1 MERILKAR
9 RVIAPLVALA
19 LATPAA
25 AAAPAGSALWQTFLQ
40 PPADARP
47 MVRWWWFGPSAT
59 TTEIDREIAA
69 MRAEGFGGFEVQ
81 ATYPLSPDDP
91 ARGIR
96 NVPFLSPPFLAAL
109 RHAGET
115 ARAADMRIDVTL
127 GSGWP
132 YGGPSVPITQASQE
146 VRQVMLT
153 LPANAR
159 RRALPALGP
168 GESVLAMFA
177 EGRRV
182 AYDGGA
188 SLSLTPVTHDRKV
201 ALFVAGR
208 TGQQVKRAGFGAEG
222 YVVDHLNKA
231 AITDYLDHVGRP
243 LLSAFDGAT
252 PPYAMF
258 SDSLEAYGAG
268 WTDDLPAEFRRRRG
282 YDLLDHLPAL
292 FDETDAGAPVRFDW
306 ARTLTE
312 LLDERYFTTI
322 TAWAHAHGTR
332 FRTQAYGTPPP
343 TLSSNAL
350 VDLPEGEGADWRSF
364 TSTRWATSAAH
375 LYGRPVVSAETW
387 TWLHSPAWAATPLD
401 MKMEADRMFL
411 QGVNQIIGH
420 GWPYSPPGAPE
431 PGWAFY
437 AAAAL
442 NDHNP
447 WSAAMPAVTRYL
459 QRTSAMLRMGTP
471 AAAVAIYLPSEDG
484 LAAMRPGHASLNDG
498 MRARLGQSVIDNV
511 LDAGQTF
518 DFIDAAAIRAGALK
532 YKVLVL
538 PALHRI
544 DPAAYRTV
552 AAWVAAGGKVI
563 ATDHLPEAAGG
574 LIDGGSAG
582 DSVRAT
588 GADLSAP
595 KLRGRVAVVSAAK
608 LDGALRTMLRPD
620 VALAQPNRE
629 VGFVHRRL
637 PQGDVYFVVNSSA
650 RPLHTQAAFATDNG
664 HGQWWDAV
672 SGARVGAG
680 QGTIAIDLA
689 PYESRFL
696 MFTNETLAEPAPT
709 QVERLADLSTG
720 WAAVAAPGMPNPP
733 APGTSWTD
741 DPAYATFSGSI
752 TYRRT
757 ITWSKDA
764 GAGSGRIL
772 LDFGEDRP
780 VDLPPADRP
789 IAALAA
795 PVRDAVLVWVNGKP
809 AGAVWAP
816 PWRTDVTDLLRPGAN
831 LVELRVMNSAL
842 NALSAR
848 PKAERRLLTA
858 RYGERF
864 QDQDQDKVKARP
876 AGLLGGITLLRT
888 NIVAR

>member
-1 MERILKAR
+1 MERIRKAR
-9 RVIAPLVALA
+9 RVIAPLIVLA
-19 LATPAA
+19 FAAPAASSTPAA
-25 AAAPAGSALWQTFLQ
+25 STLWQTFVQ

-132 YGGPSVPITQASQE
+132 YGGPSVPITQASAE
-146 VRQVMLT
+146 LRHVSLT
-153 LPANAR
+153 APAKASSV
-159 RRALPALGP
+159 ALPALGA
-168 GESVLAMFA
+168 GETVLAA
-177 EGRRV
+177 LVEGRRV
-182 AYDGGA
+182 ASDGRA
-188 SLSLTPVTHDRKV
+188 SLPLTPVSYDRKV
-201 ALFVAGR
+201 ELFVAGR
-208 TGQQVKRAGFGAEG
+208 TGQQVKRPGFGAEG

-231 AITDYLDHVGRP
+231 AITDYLDHVGQP
-243 LLSAFDGAT
+243 LLSAFKGAP

-312 LLDERYFTTI
+312 LLNERYFTTI

-350 VDLPEGEGADWRSF
+350 VDLPEGEGADWRAF
-364 TSTRWATSAAH
+364 TSTQWATSAAH

-447 WSAAMPAVTRYL
+447 WSPAMPAVTRYL

-471 AAAVAIYLPSEDG
+471 AADVAIYLPSEDG

-498 MRARLGQSVIDNV
+498 MRARLGQAVIDGV

-544 DPAAYRTV
+544 DPAAYRAV

-563 ATDHLPEAAGG
+563 ATDHLPESGGG
-574 LIDGGSAG
+574 LIDGDSASA
-582 DSVRAT
+582 SVR
-588 GADLSAP
+588 DIDMRLSAS
-595 KLRGRVAVVSAAK
+595 KLRRRLAVVPAAK
-608 LDGALRTMLRPD
+608 LESTLRAMLPPD

-637 PQGDVYFVVNSSA
+637 PQGDAYFVVNSSS
-650 RPLHTQAAFATDNG
+650 RPLHTTATFAADDG
-664 HGQWWDAV
+664 RGQWWDAV
-672 SGARVGAG
+672 SGSRFAAG
-680 QGTIAIDLA
+680 QGPIAIDLA

-696 MFTNETLAEPAPT
+696 VFADTSQVEPVPT
-709 QVERLADLSTG
+709 QVERIADLSTG
-720 WAAVAAPGMPNPP
+720 WAAIAPAGMPKPP

-757 ITWSKDA
+757 LMWNKEA
-764 GAGSGRIL
+764 AAGSGAVM

-780 VDLPPADRP
+780 IDLPPADRP
-789 IAALAA
+789 IAAIAA
-795 PVRDAVLVWVNGKP
+795 PVRDAVLVSVNGTP
-809 AGAVWAP
+809 AGTVWAP
-816 PWRTDVTDLLRPGAN
+816 PWRIDITGLLRPGAN
-831 LVELRVMNSAL
+831 TVELRVMNSAL

-864 QDQDQDKVKARP
+864 QDQDQDKVKVRP
-876 AGLLGGITLLRT
+876 AGLLGRITVVRSKV
-888 NIVAR
+888 VAK